1 MPVKRAIKTIQEINQ
16 RIKEG
21 KVVVVTA
28 QEMTEIVKR
37 KGPGKAF

>member
-1 MPVKRAIKTIQEINQ
+1 MPEKKVTKTIKEINK

-28 QEMTEIVKR
+28 DEMTEIVKR
-37 KGPGKAF
+37 KGS